1 MRTPALFSGAV
12 EGMDVVERLLKLH
25 NLDRVCDRLQKRLDQ
40 VPIKLKVHTD
50 TISGLERELAELDA
64 QYKGS
69 RAAGERHELEVAT
82 SEGRR
87 DKVRQAMNAP
97 KLSSRQYT
105 TLQEE
110 MAGLL
115 SDISSSTDK
124 ALVSLDDAK
133 ELENQTATKKEELA
147 KAKEVYEA
155 KKAELEGALGD
166 VRADLETRTKERAE
180 YSAGID
186 PDPKAIYERV
196 RRKHKDALAVV
207 DGTIDRAV
215 GRIGNDLHCSSCY
228 MTITANDAVQV
239 LARAKVIQ
247 CKSCV
252 RILYVA

>member
-1 MRTPALFSGAV
+1 
-12 EGMDVVERLLKLH
+12 MDVVEKLLRLH
-25 NLDRVCDRLQKRLDQ
+25 EIDRVCDRLQKRLDQ
-40 VPIKLKVHTD
+40 VPIKLKAHTD
-50 TISGLERELAELDA
+50 AIAGLEGELAELDVQHRKSHA
-64 QYKGS
+64 E
-69 RAAGERHELEVAT
+69 GERHELEVAT
-82 SEGRR
+82 NEGRR

-124 ALVSLDDAK
+124 AIVSLEDVK
-133 ELENQTATKKEELA
+133 ETESQTATKKEELA

-155 KKAELEGALGD
+155 KKADLEGSLGD
-166 VRADLETRTKERAE
+166 VRGELETRLKERAE
-180 YSAGID
+180 YSAAVD
-186 PDPKAIYERV
+186 PDSKSIYARV
-196 RRKHKDALAVV
+196 RRKHKDALAAV
-207 DGTIDRAV
+207 DGTIDRAI

-252 RILYVA
+252 RILYVS